1 MKTQKPGLSNHLTH
15 KANLRQT
22 RYGWLMLTPAY
33 SVHLVQEILSQT
45 SLHDAIVLDPFCG
58 TGTTTLVCAEKGIT
72 VDTTDINP
80 FLLWLTKVK
89 TAQYSSD
96 DIEGVKSAARLVSES
111 IGSSNA
117 DIIWTP
123 PIHQIERWWDSDVLQ
138 VIGVMRGLIDRVSGI
153 YPEKVIDLLKVAFY
167 RVLIVYSGAIF
178 DYQSMSFKEKRRA
191 PLFYDIADDIRDVWE
206 VAIDEII
213 LSSRSKIRVNPGIF
227 LCDARNLSSSLP
239 HHYYTCVITS
249 PPYPNRMS
257 YIREL
262 RPYMYWLNYLRDGR
276 EDETHHWLDTAAPA

>member
-1 MKTQKPGLSNHLTH
+1 
-15 KANLRQT
+15 
-22 RYGWLMLTPAY
+22 
-33 SVHLVQEILSQT
+33 
-45 SLHDAIVLDPFCG
+45 
-58 TGTTTLVCAEKGIT
+58 
-72 VDTTDINP
+72 
-80 FLLWLTKVK
+80 
-89 TAQYSSD
+89 
-96 DIEGVKSAARLVSES
+96 
-111 IGSSNA
+111 
-117 DIIWTP
+117 
-123 PIHQIERWWDSDVLQ
+123 
-138 VIGVMRGLIDRVSGI
+138 MRGLIDRVSGI

-206 VAIDEII
+206 VAIDEIV